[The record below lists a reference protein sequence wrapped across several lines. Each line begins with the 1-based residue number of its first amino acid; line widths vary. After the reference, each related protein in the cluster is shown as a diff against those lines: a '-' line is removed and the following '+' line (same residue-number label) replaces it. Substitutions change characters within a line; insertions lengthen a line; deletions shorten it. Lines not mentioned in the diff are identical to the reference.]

1 MKKDVSHFEIME
13 SLEIGN
19 AAIDGAHRKM
29 VSIMRATKEAIL
41 AEDLD
46 LSRNLLGKLTKETIR
61 HFKEEEDLLEK
72 AGYDGLKKHAKFHN
86 NLIKRI
92 MAVKADCENFLSPEK
107 LLGCFDEMTRF
118 MVDDIVRGD
127 LAFKSFLQVKGLA
140 KH

>member
-1 MKKDVSHFEIME
+1 MRHFELME

-19 AAIDGAHRKM
+19 DAIDDAHREM

-41 AEDLD
+41 SKDMG
-46 LSRNLLGKLTKETIR
+46 LSRKLLGELTRETIR

-72 AGYDGLKKHAKFHN
+72 AGYEDLGEHVEFHKK
-86 NLIKRI
+86 LVKRI
-92 MAVKADCENFLSPEK
+92 KAVKADCENFRSPEK

-140 KH
+140 KR

>member
-1 MKKDVSHFEIME
+1 MKEAMRHFELME

-19 AAIDGAHRKM
+19 DAIDGAHREM

-41 AEDLD
+41 SEDLD
-46 LSRNLLGKLTKETIR
+46 LSRKLLGDLTKETIR

-72 AGYDGLKKHAKFHN
+72 AGYEDLGKHAQFHQS
-86 NLIKRI
+86 LIKRI
-92 MAVKADCENFLSPEK
+92 KTVKADCENFRNPERLLS
-107 LLGCFDEMTRF
+107 CFDEMTRF

-140 KH
+140 RR